1 MSDNKILICF
11 YLFFSDSKGSDSSGE
26 DDSDDEEQNGN
37 IEVYNPAMFR
47 FWLSKNWVR
56 RIKYPFFVIT
66 LLARISKYVESRLLY
81 DFIHIVNLSTKVRQ

>member
-1 MSDNKILICF
+1 MQNIKILICF
-11 YLFFSDSKGSDSSGE
+11 SIFFSDSKASDSSGE

-56 RIKYPFFVIT
+56 RIKYPLFVIT

-81 DFIHIVNLSTKVRQ
+81 NFIYIVNFSTKVGQ

>member
-1 MSDNKILICF
+1 MIK
-11 YLFFSDSKGSDSSGE
+11 YLFVFLYFFSDSKASDSSGE

-56 RIKYPFFVIT
+56 SIKYPLFVIT
-66 LLARISKYVESRLLY
+66 L
-81 DFIHIVNLSTKVRQ
+81 